1 MLEAWPGMFRD
12 SLNTPE
18 ESPSLVVRPST
29 NSARVIANQKNH
41 VKKYWRLWRSF
52 NCPLNE
58 PSCNYERC
66 TFRQWQWPPL
76 TVPPR
81 SYPPLKWVFPDS
93 FWANHITSQ
102 HTSEWISHR
111 KRRETKQQPS
121 MLPGPAVPG
130 CCFVSF
136 CFMCDIHSVY
146 IHLNYTHKL

>member
-93 FWANHITSQ
+93 FWANHITSNIRSGYRTGNGEKRSNNQ
-102 HTSEWISHR
+102 VCCLAQLCLAAASFLSVSCATS
-111 KRRETKQQPS
+111 T
-121 MLPGPAVPG
+121 L
-130 CCFVSF
+130 
-136 CFMCDIHSVY
+136 
-146 IHLNYTHKL
+146 YTFT